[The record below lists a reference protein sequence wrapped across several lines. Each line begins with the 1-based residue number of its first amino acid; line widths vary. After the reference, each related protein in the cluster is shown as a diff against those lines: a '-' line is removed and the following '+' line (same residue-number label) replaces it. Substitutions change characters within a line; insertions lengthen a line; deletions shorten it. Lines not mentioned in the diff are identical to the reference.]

1 MDFEKI
7 IDDCLK
13 FGNDGSAWNITN
25 WDNARTYIREA
36 IYASQR
42 EAVEHSVH
50 PTPLTLF
57 GMRVEI
63 ANWLKPGQWFIR
75 PSRRG

>member
-1 MDFEKI
+1 MDKKIFIETMKHYDIVMMGTVGFMDDEQIEHFLDLVEKE
-7 IDDCLK
+7 
-13 FGNDGSAWNITN
+13 SA
-25 WDNARTYIREA
+25 
-36 IYASQR
+36 Q
-42 EAVEHSVH
+42 HSVH

-63 ANWLKPGQWFIR
+63 ANWLNAGQWFIR